1 MLSVLILLI
10 LAWHFYIGYS
20 RGIIL
25 QAYYLVASI
34 VSLVVASRFTKRCG
48 SLTLWIPFKSESRA
62 RVEFFSPMLIFLI

>member
-34 VSLVVASRFTKRCG
+34 VSLVVASRFYQAL
-48 SLTLWIPFKSESRA
+48 SENLTLWIPYSN
-62 RVEFFSPMLIFLI
+62 RVKEPR